1 MTQDNNRALS
11 DVLDQLED
19 SISGDHIVIGEV
31 VDQLG
36 RRSFASLML
45 VFTLISSSPASAI
58 PGITAAVAV
67 IVFMLIV
74 QMIAGRDSVWLPGFI
89 THRKMSSTA
98 LCKGIG
104 WLRKPVRFIER
115 FLRPRL
121 TFLFHRPWIWLPL
134 VLILCLTLFMPFMEI
149 VPTSGS
155 IASAVIAL
163 FAAGLLTRDGVLVI
177 ISFVVLLGLPV
188 AIWQFGFAG

>member
-98 LCKGIG
+98 LCKGIQSDLLNG
-104 WLRKPVRFIER
+104 S
-115 FLRPRL
+115 
-121 TFLFHRPWIWLPL
+121 
-134 VLILCLTLFMPFMEI
+134 
-149 VPTSGS
+149 SGR
-155 IASAVIAL
+155 
-163 FAAGLLTRDGVLVI
+163 G
-177 ISFVVLLGLPV
+177 
-188 AIWQFGFAG
+188 